1 MHPLARR
8 LLCGC
13 MVLTLVLSDL
23 SVGIGPLTCNY
34 MLEAMVT
41 VFSCLSVGVC
51 FSFFGLY
58 ATTDVCTYVSARF
71 LWVVVFYD

>member
-13 MVLTLVLSDL
+13 MVLTLLSDL
-23 SVGIGPLTCNY
+23 SVGIGLLTYNY
-34 MLEAMVT
+34 VLEGKVT

-51 FSFFGLY
+51 FSFFGSY
-58 ATTDVCTYVSARF
+58 AATDVCTYVLARF